1 MLSIVSFLL
10 FLFLNT
16 DTLSFKPKWSFN
28 ADVILNYNIRR
39 KGRGRNHVD
48 KVYFFLKPNRLDEF
62 CSLIPSQLSLPL
74 AAARRP
80 DVSKILQQLVEL
92 EEKEEED
99 EALKQKP
106 QVTKGTEGKLRFHDK
121 IDLIKIVVPSQ
132 YDNTRVDLVLDK
144 LLPQSLQNL
153 QQHYQHDDDDG
164 DFTFSSWDDIPNVK
178 LSRTQIASLI
188 QERDVYISLNLNNN
202 TKNGEGEEDEEKVLL
217 TQKSLLVSSGQ
228 ILWIPRMAIIQKLY
242 YDANPLSI
250 VPENITLSILYE
262 DEYMI
267 VVNKQAGLV
276 VHPAVGNWN
285 GTLVN
290 ALAFYLTHQSPFGP
304 GELFVQDL
312 PKDQDGRQ
320 LSTEVPNRPGI
331 VHRLDKGTSG
341 VIIVAK
347 TTAALQAL
355 SEMFAQ
361 RKVRKTVGVV
371 LPHTCLSLLYLR
383 GFSLFI
389 SFYHFLLCFFFCF
402 PLSFSIEKLS
412 SMLPSL

>member
-10 FLFLNT
+10 LQLLFLNT
-16 DTLSFKPKWSFN
+16 FTVSFKQKWTFN
-28 ADVILNYNIRR
+28 ADVTLNYNIRK
-39 KGRGRNHVD
+39 KGRGRNHLY
-48 KVYFFLKPNRLDEF
+48 KEYFSPKPHRLNEF
-62 CSLIPSQLSLPL
+62 CSLISSQAVLPL

-80 DVSKILQQLVEL
+80 DFSKIQQIVEL
-92 EEKEEED
+92 EEKKEED
-99 EALKQKP
+99 EALKQQP
-106 QVTKGTEGKLRFHDK
+106 QVKKGTEGKLKFNEK

-144 LLPQSLQNL
+144 LLPQYLQKL

-164 DFTFSSWDDIPNVK
+164 DYTFSSWDDIPSVK

-202 TKNGEGEEDEEKVLL
+202 TKNGEGEEEEEKVML
-217 TQKSLLVSSGQ
+217 TQKSFLVSSGQ
-228 ILWIPRMAIIQKLY
+228 ILWISRTAIIKKMY

-312 PKDQDGRQ
+312 QKVQDGRQ
-320 LSTEVPNRPGI
+320 LLTEVPNRPGI

-371 LPHTCLSLLYLR
+371 LPHA
-383 GFSLFI
+383 F
-389 SFYHFLLCFFFCF
+389 
-402 PLSFSIEKLS
+402 
-412 SMLPSL
+412 